1 VAGRRDLPIGC
12 GRDEPLSG
20 ANAFPPEWRERADQ
34 LFGVGLPPV
43 PRAAPHASVDVLR
56 AALQST
62 DRKATVLV
70 LGPLTDVA
78 QLLREHPDVRSRVGA
93 VVAMGGAAVGVPG
106 NIGPG
111 HERSEWNLWIDPV
124 AAREVLH
131 SGIPVTL
138 VGLDAT
144 NDVPVTAF
152 TWDAFKRY
160 RHASTAATVAWD
172 VMTQSGMYMGGQ
184 YFWDPLAATAVVR
197 PDMLRFASRRLDV
210 VTAPGADMGRVIETA
225 RGAPVRVALGADRGR
240 SSASSCGRS
249 RAVNG
254 SRCPSLRTTPC
265 SPATIAAARTPV
277 RAEPPPVRARSR
289 RSTTGR
295 AR

>member
-1 VAGRRDLPIGC
+1 
-12 GRDEPLSG
+12 
-20 ANAFPPEWRERADQ
+20 
-34 LFGVGLPPV
+34 
-43 PRAAPHASVDVLR
+43 
-56 AALQST
+56 
-62 DRKATVLV
+62 
-70 LGPLTDVA
+70 
-78 QLLREHPDVRSRVGA
+78 
-93 VVAMGGAAVGVPG
+93 VPG

-225 RGAPVRVALGADRGR
+225 RGAPVRVALGADRRAFERQLVRTLTRRQRLTLPKPPHHPVLACDDRRCSYAGPR
-240 SSASSCGRS
+240 RATTGQGAFETVNDGSSALTYVFGRLIDGRTIADLRRYV
-249 RAVNG
+249 RALG
-254 SRCPSLRTTPC
+254 GFGWRPPSWFATQATGTTPPH
-265 SPATIAAARTPV
+265 SAMTWVVSIPTPGDMALLATTGAQTRLVAPIGIRAAR
-277 RAEPPPVRARSR
+277 
-289 RSTTGR
+289 
-295 AR
+295 